1 VHYIAIL
8 SPRSPG
14 EAAAVL
20 DEVGELVSRFL
31 GDHPDHEDTFAEP
44 GLEDCRVYVEQA
56 LTRNE
61 LPQIE
66 ERLRSARSALCF
78 EGPADPQESPAQVSV
93 LKLFLQKLEGS
104 VIDWGGIDYG
114 WPMIQLSEEGLAT
127 LERLPDEAR
136 IERPED

>member
-8 SPRSPG
+8 SPRSAG
-14 EAAAVL
+14 EAEAVL
-20 DEVGELVSRFL
+20 DEVGRLVSRFR
-31 GDHPDHEDTFAEP
+31 GDHPDQDGTFAEP

-66 ERLRSARSALCF
+66 ERLRGARSAICF
-78 EGPADPQESPAQVSV
+78 EAPADPHESPAQVSV
-93 LKLFLQKLEGS
+93 LKLFLQRLEGS

-127 LERLPDEAR
+127 LERLPHEAR
-136 IERPED
+136 IDHPEH